1 MNNISNE
8 VWSLNISSDLLVEE
22 EEVLRRLETVVP
34 ILVPIIF
41 SIIILIGGVGNI
53 LVVLVVMINKNM
65 RSTTNLLILNLAVSA
80 EFLLEMFL
88 KSRHVL
94 FKMKRVC
101 VVCTKKAFK
110 VYPNSH
116 ESKMSRQVADILF
129 IVFCIPFTA
138 ADYYLTSA
146 WPFGQTWCKVGN
158 FEKNTEKNHFA

>member
-94 FKMKRVC
+94 FKMKRVGRY
-101 VVCTKKAFK
+101 V
-110 VYPNSH
+110 
-116 ESKMSRQVADILF
+116 
-129 IVFCIPFTA
+129 
-138 ADYYLTSA
+138 
-146 WPFGQTWCKVGN
+146 
-158 FEKNTEKNHFA
+158 

>member
-65 RSTTNLLILNLAVSA
+65 RSTTNLLILNLAVQS
-80 EFLLEMFL
+80 FYWKCF
-88 KSRHVL
+88 
-94 FKMKRVC
+94 
-101 VVCTKKAFK
+101 
-110 VYPNSH
+110 
-116 ESKMSRQVADILF
+116 
-129 IVFCIPFTA
+129 
-138 ADYYLTSA
+138 
-146 WPFGQTWCKVGN
+146 
-158 FEKNTEKNHFA
+158 